1 MSIKYALIAAVIMFA
16 VTIIPRIIPITFF
29 TNKVKSKFLKSFLYY
44 MPSAI
49 ISAMVFP
56 AIFYSTGSLE
66 TASIGTAVALV
77 LSFFKKIPF
86 FVVAIVSVAVVFG
99 VSFAF

>member
-1 MSIKYALIAAVIMFA
+1 MDIKHALVAAVVMFL
-16 VTIIPRIIPITFF
+16 VTIIPRVIPITFF
-29 TNKVKSKFLKSFLYY
+29 TKRVKSKFLKSFLYY
-44 MPSAI
+44 VPSAI

-56 AIFYSTGSLE
+56 AIFYSTGSME
-66 TASIGTAVALV
+66 TASIGTAVALL

-86 FVVAIVSVAVVFG
+86 FVVAIVSVAIVFG

>member
-1 MSIKYALIAAVIMFA
+1 MDIKHAVIAAAIMFV
-16 VTIIPRIIPITFF
+16 VTIIPRVIPITFF
-29 TNKVKSKFLKSFLYY
+29 THKVRSRFLKSFLYY

-56 AIFYSTGSLE
+56 AIFYSTGSIE
-66 TASIGTAVALV
+66 TASIGTAVALL

-86 FVVAIVSVAVVFG
+86 FVVAIVSVAIVFG

>member
-29 TNKVKSKFLKSFLYY
+29 THKVKSKFLKSFLYY

-77 LSFFKKIPF
+77 LSFFKKVPF
-86 FVVAIVSVAVVFG
+86 FVVAVVSVVVVFG

>member
-1 MSIKYALIAAVIMFA
+1 MDLNYALIAAAIMFA

-29 TNKVKSKFLKSFLYY
+29 THKVRSRFLRSFLYY

-56 AIFYSTGSLE
+56 AIFFSTDSVE
-66 TASIGTAVALV
+66 TAAIGTAVALV

-86 FVVAIVSVAVVFG
+86 FIVAIVSVVIVFG

>member
-1 MSIKYALIAAVIMFA
+1 MKFALIAAAIMFA

-29 TNKVKSKFLKSFLYY
+29 TKKVKNRYVKSFFYY

-56 AIFYSTGSLE
+56 SIFYSTGNVA
-66 TASIGTAVALV
+66 TASVGTAVALV
-77 LSFFKKIPF
+77 MSFFKKIPF
-86 FVVAIVSVAVVFG
+86 FVVAIVSVLVVFG
-99 VSFAF
+99 VSFIL

>member
-1 MSIKYALIAAVIMFA
+1 MDLKHAVIAAVIMFA
-16 VTIIPRIIPITFF
+16 VTVIPRIIPITFF
-29 TNKVKSKFLKSFLYY
+29 THRVRSRFLKSFLYY

-86 FVVAIVSVAVVFG
+86 FVVAIASVIIVFG

>member
-1 MSIKYALIAAVIMFA
+1 MDIKHAVIATVVMFL
-16 VTIIPRIIPITFF
+16 VTIIPRVIPITFF
-29 TNKVKSKFLKSFLYY
+29 TKRVKSKFLKSFLYY
-44 MPSAI
+44 VPSAI

-56 AIFYSTGSLE
+56 AIFYSTGSME
-66 TASIGTAVALV
+66 TAAIGTAVALL

-86 FVVAIVSVAVVFG
+86 FVVAIVSVAIVFG

>member
-1 MSIKYALIAAVIMFA
+1 MNVKFALIAAAIMFA
-16 VTIIPRIIPITFF
+16 VTIIPRVIPITFF
-29 TNKVKSKFLKSFLYY
+29 TRKVKNRYVQSFFYY

-56 AIFYSTGSLE
+56 AIFYSTGNVI
-66 TASIGTAVALV
+66 TATVGTVVALV

-86 FVVAIVSVAVVFG
+86 FVVAIVSVLVVFG